1 MRALTAILAVVGVT
15 VLVAT
20 LVLRRRRHRLGY
32 REFTNVWADGERIR
46 AEGVADAETILFE
59 RFLIRVADQD
69 REMVVLH
76 ITFSLHG
83 GGVWQAQDVV
93 SATADRTVV

>member
-1 MRALTAILAVVGVT
+1 MRAVIALLAVVGVA
-15 VLVAT
+15 VLVVA
-20 LVLRRRRHRLGY
+20 LVRRRRRRPRH
-32 REFTNVWADGERIR
+32 REFTSVWADGERIR
-46 AEGVADAETILFE
+46 AEGVADADTILFE

-76 ITFSLHG
+76 IAFSLHG